1 MAAVFSRAH
10 IHLYTGDGRSALDH
24 MNRSWPALQ
33 RALQLRSQII
43 RIMMLD
49 LRARVSLAAARDA
62 SDAPRLIAR
71 ARRDAQVAPQE
82 SEAPPRGLRVRAF
95 MYRQPGS
102 RGRSAVHR
110 RETAV
115 WRPTMS
121 ASCSRCCPKEDKGSP
136 PVPGQR
142 RITDKVRPQFS
153 EGGSAESTTRTS
165 TALSWIPASTR
176 AVPAVR

>member
-1 MAAVFSRAH
+1 MSPLALATGDLLTLTNLGAIVFPHLSLAADQPDRASRELDATLAQWTEDGFHIQHMAAVVSRAH

-71 ARRDAQVAPQE
+71 ARRDAQSLRRNRSPAPRPACE
-82 SEAPPRGLRVRAF
+82 GLHASPAGLSRAK
-95 MYRQPGS
+95 
-102 RGRSAVHR
+102 
-110 RETAV
+110 
-115 WRPTMS
+115 
-121 ASCSRCCPKEDKGSP
+121 RCSP
-136 PVPGQR
+136 P
-142 RITDKVRPQFS
+142 
-153 EGGSAESTTRTS
+153 
-165 TALSWIPASTR
+165 
-176 AVPAVR
+176 